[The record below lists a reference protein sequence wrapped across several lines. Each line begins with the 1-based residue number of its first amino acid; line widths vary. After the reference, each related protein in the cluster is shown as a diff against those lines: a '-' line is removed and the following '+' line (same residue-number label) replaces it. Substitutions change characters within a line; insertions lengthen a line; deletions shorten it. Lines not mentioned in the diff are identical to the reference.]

1 MCMLAC
7 SGVRWPHH
15 TYLHLF
21 SSSLRWKNEL
31 DKLALVRAKFKSA
44 YVFSK
49 QVGDMF
55 IGTDAI
61 ELQVRERERE
71 RRERVKSWARRA
83 GRGELKAEPL
93 KERESDL

>member
-1 MCMLAC
+1 MLAC

-71 RRERVKSWARRA
+71 RREREEKVKRERRA
-83 GRGELKAEPL
+83 GREELGV
-93 KERESDL
+93 ES

>member
-1 MCMLAC
+1 MQWSTVAA
-7 SGVRWPHH
+7 PH
-15 TYLHLF
+15 LSPSLF
-21 SSSLRWKNEL
+21 VFFRWKNEQK
-31 DKLALVRAKFKSA
+31 KLALVRAKFKSA

-71 RRERVKSWARRA
+71 RREREEKVKRERRA
-83 GRGELKAEPL
+83 GREELGV
-93 KERESDL
+93 ES

>member
-21 SSSLRWKNEL
+21 SSFFRWKNEQK
-31 DKLALVRAKFKSA
+31 KLALVRAKFKSA

-71 RRERVKSWARRA
+71 RREREEKVKRERRA
-83 GRGELKAEPL
+83 GREELGV
-93 KERESDL
+93 ES